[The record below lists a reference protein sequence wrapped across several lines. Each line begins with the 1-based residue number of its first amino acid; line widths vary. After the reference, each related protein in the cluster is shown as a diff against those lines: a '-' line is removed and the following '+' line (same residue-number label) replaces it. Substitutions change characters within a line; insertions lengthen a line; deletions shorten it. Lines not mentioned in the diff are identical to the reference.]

1 MLNFDYYSPTK
12 FVFGEHAEEQTGELT
27 APLTGSRR
35 ILIVY
40 GSSRIEEDGLLA
52 RIEASL
58 QADGI
63 SWVKLSGV
71 KPNPEIGLVREGVS
85 LVRREGVDFIL
96 AVGGGSVLDTG
107 KAIACGARY
116 DGDISS
122 FLNGSAEP
130 EDALPIG
137 VVLTLSATGSE
148 GSNCAVI
155 TNDEGEKAGICSEC
169 IRPRFAVMNPALT
182 CSVPKWHTACGS
194 SDILAHILEPYF
206 TNTPDVDIT
215 DELIEGLIRTV
226 VKYAPIA
233 VKEPDNYNARADHVV
248 RHACKQRLFPCGT
261 HGRYNA
267 ACAGRAA
274 GAGLYPWRYTVRG
287 DSGLDEVYI
296 SVETRTLCPLCGK
309 GVGS

>member
-107 KAIACGARY
+107 KAIAVEDIPEFFVELGKI
-116 DGDISS
+116 ISS
-122 FLNGSAEP
+122 ENT
-130 EDALPIG
+130 IYKKW
-137 VVLTLSATGSE
+137 
-148 GSNCAVI
+148 I
-155 TNDEGEKAGICSEC
+155 TENQDKLDS
-169 IRPRFAVMNPALT
+169 
-182 CSVPKWHTACGS
+182 
-194 SDILAHILEPYF
+194 
-206 TNTPDVDIT
+206 
-215 DELIEGLIRTV
+215 LIE
-226 VKYAPIA
+226 KYTA
-233 VKEPDNYNARADHVV
+233 
-248 RHACKQRLFPCGT
+248 
-261 HGRYNA
+261 
-267 ACAGRAA
+267 
-274 GAGLYPWRYTVRG
+274 
-287 DSGLDEVYI
+287 
-296 SVETRTLCPLCGK
+296 
-309 GVGS
+309 